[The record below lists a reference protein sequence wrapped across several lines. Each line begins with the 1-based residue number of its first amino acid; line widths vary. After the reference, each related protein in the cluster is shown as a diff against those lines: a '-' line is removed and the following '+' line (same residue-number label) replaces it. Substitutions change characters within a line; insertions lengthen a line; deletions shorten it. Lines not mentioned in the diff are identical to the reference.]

1 MVTMI
6 RAYRK
11 VMRVVRIV
19 IAVPISLIVGIVAF
33 FVLLIQ
39 VALGRAIQ

>member
-39 VALGRAIQ
+39 AMRGKAIQ